1 MNNPGASRER
11 LRPAPWPYNQLR
23 IEAGQPDSS
32 PQMDSLSAPPSVEQ
46 AFELALLSDVGTGRP
61 DNEDSCGHFIESP
74 ASVVF
79 AIADGV
85 GGYEGGEV
93 ASRMAIDIVL
103 EAYRQSPPA
112 WGAAKRLH
120 RAITRANIE
129 IHDKALTV
137 PELGRMA
144 TTMTAV
150 AVEKGMLSVVHV
162 GDCRLYMIRH
172 RQISQIT
179 KDHTM
184 VAERVRMGM
193 MSAAR
198 AKNHPER
205 SMLLRSLG
213 HELIVSVDRIA
224 MPLLERD
231 RLILCSDGLYNVLDD
246 EELESL
252 TRGVDAETGSRKLI
266 DTANQRGTADNLT
279 CAVFRMTSPT
289 GHTAASGGWR
299 DRIREFFGR

>member
-11 LRPAPWPYNQLR
+11 LRPAPWPYSQLHS
-23 IEAGQPDSS
+23 ETGLPGSS
-32 PQMDSLSAPPSVEQ
+32 PQMDSLSAPPSLEQ
-46 AFELALLSDVGTGRP
+46 AFELALLSNVGTRRP

-74 ASVVF
+74 ASAVF

-289 GHTAASGGWR
+289 GHTATSGGWR

>member
-1 MNNPGASRER
+1 M
-11 LRPAPWPYNQLR
+11 
-23 IEAGQPDSS
+23 
-32 PQMDSLSAPPSVEQ
+32 
-46 AFELALLSDVGTGRP
+46 LSDPGTDRP

-74 ASVVF
+74 DTVMF
-79 AIADGV
+79 AVADGV
-85 GGYEGGEV
+85 GGYEGGEI
-93 ASRMAIDIVL
+93 ASRMAIDITL
-103 EAYRQSPPA
+103 EAFRESPPA

-120 RAITRANIE
+120 RAIQRANIE

-144 TTMTAV
+144 TTLTAV
-150 AVEKGMLSVVHV
+150 AVEKGMLSAVHV
-162 GDCRLYMIRH
+162 GDCRLHLIRH
-172 RQISQIT
+172 SHVAQIS

-184 VAERVRMGM
+184 VADRVRMGV

-205 SMLLRSLG
+205 GVLLRSLG
-213 HELIVSVDRIA
+213 RELIVSVDRIA

-231 RLILCSDGLYNVLDD
+231 RLILCSDGMYNVLEQREL
-246 EELESL
+246 EEL
-252 TRGVDAETGSRKLI
+252 TRDVDPETACRKLI

-289 GHTAASGGWR
+289 GLTPTTGGWR
-299 DRIREFFGR
+299 GRLRGLFGR

>member
-1 MNNPGASRER
+1 M
-11 LRPAPWPYNQLR
+11 
-23 IEAGQPDSS
+23 DS
-32 PQMDSLSAPPSVEQ
+32 SLSAPPSVEQ
-46 AFELALLSDVGTGRP
+46 AFELALLSDVGTDRP

-74 ASVVF
+74 DRVVF

-85 GGYEGGEV
+85 GGYEGGEI
-93 ASRMAIDIVL
+93 ASRMAIDITL
-103 EAYRQSPPA
+103 EAYRESPPA

-150 AVEKGMLSVVHV
+150 AVEKGMLSAVHV
-162 GDCRLYMIRH
+162 GDCRLHLIRH
-172 RQISQIT
+172 SQISQIT

-184 VAERVRMGM
+184 VADRVRMGM

-205 SMLLRSLG
+205 GMLLRSLG
-213 HELIVSVDRIA
+213 HELIVSIDRIV

-231 RLILCSDGLYNVLDD
+231 RLILCSDGMYNVLDD
-246 EELESL
+246 KELESL
-252 TRGVDAETGSRKLI
+252 TRGVDPDTGCRNLI
-266 DTANQRGTADNLT
+266 DTANKRGTADNLT

-289 GHTAASGGWR
+289 GHTATTGGWR
-299 DRIREFFGR
+299 DRLRGLFGR